1 MAAAT
6 TKLSR
11 QARLVAAIKAQSG
24 MTVAYSNGGGFW
36 KTRYSFLPSCYG
48 WVDRIMITG
57 RQFLTPDDIDGFYD
71 GDLND
76 DGEVGTTDLLDF
88 IGAFGSIVSPPLD
101 ITVNNNSPDLQPSTE
116 TFGGEGTVFTT
127 DLLFILSHFGKTN
140 EQILESS
147 GVPQDVI
154 DQVSPTTS
162 GPPAFLTAEQI
173 PLLWRHDDGKGFN
186 SFYGDQPVDSAI
198 AVSFS
203 DLPSVNKIYKAVSIE
218 GTSNITGSSIFQ
230 ANSSSQASQLN
241 GSSVGPIVERG
252 GINYAHIGK
261 VVKQTTGDALKLVGK
276 IETITSLY
284 DQDEQYGYDEDAF
297 PTALYIEV
305 SPLGGGVTFG
315 GGNPGY
321 ELAVMTPDG
330 VQNLLAENNIDLLE
344 TPDNEI
350 NIVPLA
356 NNSAYIVTYNPAQTT
371 EAQIVAI
378 FNAFSDS
385 LYLIENS
392 DVAINGDDPK
402 GQYADMLISFGSEDF
417 EVFALN
423 AEYEAYDLDHRKP
436 PVRSAKA
443 TTKTK
448 K

>member
-1 MAAAT
+1 MAQQGQ
-6 TKLSR
+6 LIG
-11 QARLVAAIKAQSG
+11 AIKAQSG

-57 RQFLTPDDIDGFYD
+57 RQFLNNGAIVGFYD
-71 GDLND
+71 ADLD
-76 DGEVGTTDLLDF
+76 DDGFVGTTDLLVLLANFGTTTPIPLDVTTNNNSPDLDGSGAVGEVGTTDLLSLL
-88 IGAFGSIVSPPLD
+88 GL
-101 ITVNNNSPDLQPSTE
+101 
-116 TFGGEGTVFTT
+116 FGGANEF
-127 DLLFILSHFGKTN
+127 LL
-140 EQILESS
+140 QQQ
-147 GVPQDVI
+147 GVPQNII
-154 DQVSPTTS
+154 DEVSPTTS
-162 GPPAFLTAEQI
+162 GPPVFGAPA
-173 PLLWRHDDGKGFN
+173 LLWRHDDGDGFN
-186 SFYGDQPVDSAI
+186 IFYGDDPVASAI

-203 DLPSVNKIYKAVSIE
+203 DFPSINKIYKAISIE

-241 GSSVGPIVERG
+241 ASSVGPIVERG
-252 GINYAHIGK
+252 GINYAHIGR

-305 SPLGGGVTFG
+305 SPLGGGITFG

-330 VQNLLAENNIDLLE
+330 VQNLLAENDIDLLE
-344 TPDNEI
+344 TPANEI
-350 NIVPLA
+350 SIVPLA
-356 NNSAYIVTYNPAQTT
+356 NNSAYIVTYNPQQTT
-371 EAQIVAI
+371 EAQIVSF
-378 FNAFSDS
+378 FNSNQDS

-402 GQYADMLISFGSEDF
+402 GQYADMLISFGSDDF

-423 AEYEAYDLDHRKP
+423 AEYEAYDLDHRKT
-436 PVRSAKA
+436 SARP
-443 TTKTK
+443 TTKTAK
-448 K
+448 KTK

>member
-1 MAAAT
+1 
-6 TKLSR
+6 
-11 QARLVAAIKAQSG
+11 
-24 MTVAYSNGGGFW
+24 
-36 KTRYSFLPSCYG
+36 
-48 WVDRIMITG
+48 MITG
-57 RQFLTPDDIDGFYD
+57 RQFLNSGEIVGFYD
-71 GDLND
+71 ADLD
-76 DGEVGTTDLLDF
+76 DNGSVSTTDLLDLLGSFGAIVSPSLDITTNNNSPDLDDSGAVGEVGTTDLLFMLGQFGANNDF
-88 IGAFGSIVSPPLD
+88 L
-101 ITVNNNSPDLQPSTE
+101 LQ
-116 TFGGEGTVFTT
+116 
-127 DLLFILSHFGKTN
+127 
-140 EQILESS
+140 QQ
-147 GVPQDVI
+147 GVPQNII

-162 GPPAFLTAEQI
+162 GPAVFGAPA
-173 PLLWRHDDGKGFN
+173 LLWRHDDGDGFN
-186 SFYGDQPVDSAI
+186 IFYGDDPVSSAI
-198 AVSFS
+198 AVSFA
-203 DLPSVNKIYKAVSIE
+203 DFPSINKIYKTVSIE

-241 GSSVGPIVERG
+241 ASSVGPIVERG

-315 GGNPGY
+315 GGKPGY
-321 ELAVMTPDG
+321 ELAAMTPDG

-371 EAQIVAI
+371 EAQIVSF
-378 FNAFSDS
+378 FNSNQDS
-385 LYLIENS
+385 LYFIENS

-402 GQYADMLISFGSEDF
+402 GQYADMLISFGSNDF

-436 PVRSAKA
+436 RVCKGDH
-443 TTKTK
+443 
-448 K
+448 

>member
-1 MAAAT
+1 MAQQGQ
-6 TKLSR
+6 LIG
-11 QARLVAAIKAQSG
+11 AIKAKSG

-57 RQFLTPDDIDGFYD
+57 RQFLNNVEILGFYD
-71 GDLND
+71 ADLND
-76 DGEVGTTDLLDF
+76 DGQIGTPDMLIFLGNFGTT
-88 IGAFGSIVSPPLD
+88 VSPPLD
-101 ITVNNNSPDLQPSTE
+101 ITVNNNSSDLANGGVDGYVSTQ
-116 TFGGEGTVFTT
+116 
-127 DLLFILSHFGKTN
+127 DLLFFLGLFGALNT
-140 EQILESS
+140 EVLQGQ
-147 GVPQDVI
+147 GVPQSII

-162 GPPAFLTAEQI
+162 GPPVYGGQES
-173 PLLWRHDDGKGFN
+173 LLWRHDDGVGFN
-186 SFYGDQPVDSAI
+186 SFYGDEPVASAI

-203 DLPSVNKIYKAVSIE
+203 DHPSVNKIYKAVSIE

-241 GSSVGPIVERG
+241 ASSVGPIVERG
-252 GINYAHIGK
+252 GINYAHIGR

-276 IETITSLY
+276 IENITSLY
-284 DQDEQYGYDEDAF
+284 DQDEQYGYDEAAF

-305 SPLGGGVTFG
+305 YPLGGGIAFG
-315 GGNPGY
+315 GGNPVY

-350 NIVPLA
+350 NIIPLA
-356 NNSAYIVTYNPAQTT
+356 NNSAYILTYNPEQTSET
-371 EAQIVAI
+371 AIVSI
-378 FNAFSDS
+378 FNSFSDS

-402 GQYADMLISFGSEDF
+402 GQYADMLISFGSDDF

-423 AEYEAYDLDHRKP
+423 AEYEAYDLDHRNTA
-436 PVRSAKA
+436 AK
-443 TTKTK
+443 K
-448 K
+448 

>member
-1 MAAAT
+1 MAQQGQ
-6 TKLSR
+6 LIG
-11 QARLVAAIKAQSG
+11 AIKAQSG

-57 RQFLTPDDIDGFYD
+57 RQFLNNGAIVGFYD
-71 GDLND
+71 ADLND
-76 DGEVGTTDLLDF
+76 DGA
-88 IGAFGSIVSPPLD
+88 IGAADVLALLGAFESIVSPPLD
-101 ITVNNNSPDLQPSTE
+101 ITVNNNSPDVEGS
-116 TFGGEGTVFTT
+116 GAVGEVGTT
-127 DLLFILSHFGKTN
+127 DLLFMLGLFGATN
-140 EQILESS
+140 EFLLQQQ
-147 GVPQDVI
+147 GVPQNII
-154 DQVSPTTS
+154 DEVSPTTS
-162 GPPAFLTAEQI
+162 GPPVFGAPA
-173 PLLWRHDDGKGFN
+173 LLWRHDDGAGFN
-186 SFYGDQPVDSAI
+186 SFYGDQPVASAI
-198 AVSFS
+198 AVSFA
-203 DLPSVNKIYKAVSIE
+203 DYPSINKIYKAVSIE

-241 GSSVGPIVERG
+241 ASSVGPIVERG
-252 GINYAHIGK
+252 GINYAHIGR

-284 DQDEQYGYDEDAF
+284 DQDEQYGYNEDAF

-305 SPLGGGVTFG
+305 SPLGGGITFG

-344 TPDNEI
+344 TPDNDI
-350 NIVPLA
+350 NIIPLA

-371 EAQIVAI
+371 EAQIVSF
-378 FNAFSDS
+378 FNSNQDS

-402 GQYADMLISFGSEDF
+402 GQYADMLISFGSNDF
-417 EVFALN
+417 EVFAVN
-423 AEYEAYDLDHRKP
+423 AEYEAYDLDHRKQP
-436 PVRSAKA
+436 ARPAGA
-443 TTKTK
+443 TTRATRKTK

>member
-1 MAAAT
+1 M
-6 TKLSR
+6 
-11 QARLVAAIKAQSG
+11 
-24 MTVAYSNGGGFW
+24 AYSNGGGFW

-57 RQFLTPDDIDGFYD
+57 RQFLNSGEIVGFEDADLDDNGS
-71 GDLND
+71 
-76 DGEVGTTDLLDF
+76 VSAADLLIVLGSF
-88 IGAFGSIVSPPLD
+88 GAIVSPSLD
-101 ITVNNNSPDLQPSTE
+101 ITVNNNSPDVEGS
-116 TFGGEGTVFTT
+116 GAVGEVGTT
-127 DLLFILSHFGKTN
+127 DLLFMLGQFGGNN
-140 EQILESS
+140 EFLLQQQ
-147 GVPQDVI
+147 GVPQNII
-154 DQVSPTTS
+154 DEVSPTTS
-162 GPPAFLTAEQI
+162 GPPVFGAPA
-173 PLLWRHDDGKGFN
+173 LLWRHDDGDGFN
-186 SFYGDQPVDSAI
+186 IFYGDQPVASAI
-198 AVSFS
+198 AVSFA
-203 DLPSVNKIYKAVSIE
+203 DLPSVNKIYKAISIE

-241 GSSVGPIVERG
+241 ASSVGPIVERG
-252 GINYAHIGK
+252 GINYAHIGR

-284 DQDEQYGYDEDAF
+284 DQDEQYGYDADVF

-305 SPLGGGVTFG
+305 SPLGGGVAFG

-330 VQNLLAENNIDLLE
+330 VQNILAENNIDLLE
-344 TPDNEI
+344 TPANEI

-371 EAQIVAI
+371 EAQIVSF
-378 FNAFSDS
+378 FNSNQDS

-423 AEYEAYDLDHRKP
+423 AEYEAYDLDHRKTGARP
-436 PVRSAKA
+436 TTKKAKA
-443 TTKTK
+443 K

>member
-1 MAAAT
+1 
-6 TKLSR
+6 
-11 QARLVAAIKAQSG
+11 
-24 MTVAYSNGGGFW
+24 
-36 KTRYSFLPSCYG
+36 
-48 WVDRIMITG
+48 MITG
-57 RQFLTPDDIDGFYD
+57 RQFLNNGAIVGFYD
-71 GDLND
+71 ADLD
-76 DGEVGTTDLLDF
+76 DDGIVGTTDLLVLLANFGTTTPTPLDVTTNNNSPDLDDSGAVGEVGTTDLLF
-88 IGAFGSIVSPPLD
+88 MLG
-101 ITVNNNSPDLQPSTE
+101 Q
-116 TFGGEGTVFTT
+116 FGGSNEF
-127 DLLFILSHFGKTN
+127 LL
-140 EQILESS
+140 QQQ
-147 GVPQDVI
+147 GVPQNII
-154 DQVSPTTS
+154 DEVSPTTS
-162 GPPAFLTAEQI
+162 GPPVFGGPA
-173 PLLWRHDDGKGFN
+173 LLWRHDDGDGFN
-186 SFYGDQPVDSAI
+186 IFYGDDPVASAI

-203 DLPSVNKIYKAVSIE
+203 DFPSINKIYKAVSIE

-241 GSSVGPIVERG
+241 ASSVGPIVERG
-252 GINYAHIGK
+252 GINYAHIGR

-305 SPLGGGVTFG
+305 SPLGGGITFG

-356 NNSAYIVTYNPAQTT
+356 NNSAYIVTYNPEQTT

-423 AEYEAYDLDHRKP
+423 AEYEAYDLDHRKQQAR
-436 PVRSAKA
+436 RSRA

-448 K
+448 KQ

>member
-1 MAAAT
+1 MAQQGQLIRT
-6 TKLSR
+6 
-11 QARLVAAIKAQSG
+11 IKAKSG

-48 WVDRIMITG
+48 WVDRVMITG
-57 RQFLTPDDIDGFYD
+57 REYFNSAELIGFIDTDLFDVGDDATTTPDLLFFLGEFGVDQPSVEQDFTSGEEDSNDIDG
-71 GDLND
+71 
-76 DGEVGTTDLLDF
+76 DGEVGTLDLLLLLGNF
-88 IGAFGSIVSPPLD
+88 GADNV
-101 ITVNNNSPDLQPSTE
+101 T
-116 TFGGEGTVFTT
+116 
-127 DLLFILSHFGKTN
+127 
-140 EQILESS
+140 ILENS
-147 GVPQDVI
+147 GLPQDVI
-154 DQVSPTTS
+154 DEVSGNTS
-162 GPPAFLTAEQI
+162 GPAIYGDMPS
-173 PLLWRHDDGKGFN
+173 LLWRHDDGEGFN
-186 SFYGDQPVDSAI
+186 SFYGDQPVASAI
-198 AVSFS
+198 AVSFA
-203 DLPSVNKIYKAVSIE
+203 DLPSVNKIYKAISIE

-241 GSSVGPIVERG
+241 ASSVGPIVERG
-252 GINYAHIGK
+252 GINYAHIGR

-284 DQDEQYGYDEDAF
+284 DQDEQYGYDEDLF

-305 SPLGGGVTFG
+305 SPLGGGITFG

-356 NNSAYIVTYNPAQTT
+356 NNSAYIVTYNPEQTT

-443 TTKTK
+443 ATKTK

>member
-1 MAAAT
+1 M
-6 TKLSR
+6 
-11 QARLVAAIKAQSG
+11 
-24 MTVAYSNGGGFW
+24 
-36 KTRYSFLPSCYG
+36 
-48 WVDRIMITG
+48 
-57 RQFLTPDDIDGFYD
+57 
-71 GDLND
+71 
-76 DGEVGTTDLLDF
+76 
-88 IGAFGSIVSPPLD
+88 
-101 ITVNNNSPDLQPSTE
+101 
-116 TFGGEGTVFTT
+116 
-127 DLLFILSHFGKTN
+127 
-140 EQILESS
+140 
-147 GVPQDVI
+147 
-154 DQVSPTTS
+154 
-162 GPPAFLTAEQI
+162 
-173 PLLWRHDDGKGFN
+173 
-186 SFYGDQPVDSAI
+186 
-198 AVSFS
+198 
-203 DLPSVNKIYKAVSIE
+203 
-218 GTSNITGSSIFQ
+218 
-230 ANSSSQASQLN
+230 
-241 GSSVGPIVERG
+241 
-252 GINYAHIGK
+252 
-261 VVKQTTGDALKLVGK
+261 
-276 IETITSLY
+276 
-284 DQDEQYGYDEDAF
+284 
-297 PTALYIEV
+297 YIEV
-305 SPLGGGVTFG
+305 SPLGGGITFG

-356 NNSAYIVTYNPAQTT
+356 NNSAYIVTYNPEQTT

-443 TTKTK
+443 ATKTK

>member
-11 QARLVAAIKAQSG
+11 QARLVRAIKAQSG

-57 RQFLTPDDIDGFYD
+57 RQFLTPADIEGFYD
-71 GDLND
+71 ADLND
-76 DGEVGTTDLLDF
+76 DGEVGTTDLLAF
-88 IGAFGSIVSPPLD
+88 LGAFGSIVSPPLD
-101 ITVNNNSPDLQPSTE
+101 ITVNNNSPDLQPSAPTVDV
-116 TFGGEGTVFTT
+116 EGTVLTT
-127 DLLFILSHFGKTN
+127 DLLFILSLFGRTN
-140 EQILESS
+140 EEILESS

-162 GPPAFLTAEQI
+162 GPPASLTAEQI
-173 PLLWRHDDGKGFN
+173 SLLWRHDDGEGFN
-186 SFYGDQPVDSAI
+186 SFYGDQPVASAI
-198 AVSFS
+198 AVSFA
-203 DLPSVNKIYKAVSIE
+203 DFPSINKIYKAVSIE

-252 GINYAHIGK
+252 GINYAHIGR

-284 DQDEQYGYDEDAF
+284 DQDEQYGYNEDLF

-305 SPLGGGVTFG
+305 SPLGGGVAFG

-344 TPDNEI
+344 TPANEI

-371 EAQIVAI
+371 EAQIVSF
-378 FNAFSDS
+378 FNSNQDS

-423 AEYEAYDLDHRKP
+423 AEYEAYDLDHRKTGARP
-436 PVRSAKA
+436 TTKKAKA
-443 TTKTK
+443 K

>member
-1 MAAAT
+1 MAQQGQ
-6 TKLSR
+6 LIG
-11 QARLVAAIKAQSG
+11 AIKAQSG

-57 RQFLTPDDIDGFYD
+57 RQFLNNGAIVGFYD
-71 GDLND
+71 ADLD
-76 DGEVGTTDLLDF
+76 DSGAVGTTDLLIFLANFGTTTPIPLDVTTNNNSPDLDGSGSVGEVGTTDLLF
-88 IGAFGSIVSPPLD
+88 LIGL
-101 ITVNNNSPDLQPSTE
+101 
-116 TFGGEGTVFTT
+116 FGGSNEF
-127 DLLFILSHFGKTN
+127 LL
-140 EQILESS
+140 QQQ
-147 GVPQDVI
+147 GVPQNII
-154 DQVSPTTS
+154 DEVSPTTS
-162 GPPAFLTAEQI
+162 GPPVFGAPA
-173 PLLWRHDDGKGFN
+173 LLWRHDDGAGFN
-186 SFYGDQPVDSAI
+186 SFYGDQPVASAI
-198 AVSFS
+198 AVSFA
-203 DLPSVNKIYKAVSIE
+203 DFPSINKIYKAVSIE

-241 GSSVGPIVERG
+241 ASSVGPIVERG
-252 GINYAHIGK
+252 GINYAHIGR

-284 DQDEQYGYDEDAF
+284 DQDEQYGYDEDLF

-305 SPLGGGVTFG
+305 SPLGGGITFG

-344 TPDNEI
+344 TPNNEI

-356 NNSAYIVTYNPAQTT
+356 NNSAYIVTYNPQQTT
-371 EAQIVAI
+371 EAQIVSF
-378 FNAFSDS
+378 FNSNQDS

-402 GQYADMLISFGSEDF
+402 GQYADMLISFGSDDF

-436 PVRSAKA
+436 PVRSAMA

-448 K
+448 N